1 MIRKVLL
8 GFIAGFLATIIFH
21 QIALQLLHMAGM
33 VPRAAWAMRPVPPFG
48 VPAVISLSFWGGVW
62 GAIMIPII
70 DRFRGAT
77 YWTWAVV
84 FGAIAPTLVAWFVV
98 SSLKHQPIAAG
109 WKPAA
114 MMIGP
119 IVNGVWGLGTA
130 LFYRLMERR
139 LPAGRSRPHRAAAA

>member
-1 MIRKVLL
+1 MMRRLLL
-8 GFIAGFLATIIFH
+8 GFLAGFLATIIFH

-70 DRFRGAT
+70 DRLRGGK
-77 YWTWAVV
+77 YWLAALV

-98 SSLKHQPIAAG
+98 SAG
-109 WKPAA
+109 LWFARFGRAQRARPVRDVDRDLL
-114 MMIGP
+114 P
-119 IVNGVWGLGTA
+119 PTA
-130 LFYRLMERR
+130 
-139 LPAGRSRPHRAAAA
+139 